1 MDTESKQGEPAAK
14 LPHFITEARPL
25 RVPTELLALAPGTEV
40 SEEYR
45 IGSIRGGSICTAA
58 DYREKIEATI
68 ARHAEDFF
76 TVDEAAQV
84 LADARGLDPAAMVH
98 TLRTAQDEG
107 ELVIRDC
114 ATRLRQGKSDHRRDR
129 RDFLDLVKGADIDA
143 WLTAS
148 GAGYGF
154 PAAPSPLVHLPN
166 LAGPKAR
173 PMGDDEWRELA
184 REESRRIIKRQ
195 AAVGRFPSQQDIAD
209 EVAADFRKRTPPI
222 HGADGKP
229 LSGATIKRHAL
240 KGISSATKKARA
252 TPIHRGK

>member
-25 RVPTELLALAPGTEV
+25 RVPTELLALAPGTKV
-40 SEEYR
+40 SEEHR
-45 IGSIRGGSICTAA
+45 IGSIRGSSICTAA

-68 ARHAEDFF
+68 ARQAEDFF

-173 PMGDDEWRELA
+173 PMGDDDWRELA
-184 REESRRIIKRQ
+184 RYEARRIRKYRKGLGWTPNLVIL
-195 AAVGRFPSQQDIAD
+195 SE
-209 EVAADFRKRTPPI
+209 EVAALFLARGI
-222 HGADGKP
+222 NGANGHT
-229 LSGATIKRHAL
+229 LAATYIKRWAL
-240 KGISSATKKARA
+240 QGHGVTNDANRLRSTLNA
-252 TPIHRGK
+252 RGK